1 MKELSVRGARKSFG
15 DLRVLDGVDLLVP
28 AGSFTGILGASGSG
42 KTTLLRV
49 IAGFERLDAGEVELG
64 SEVVDDGRRVF
75 VPSEHRRI
83 GYVPQEGALFPHLSV
98 GRNVAFGLRR
108 GPNRRG
114 RVLEL
119 LDMVG
124 LSGLHRRY
132 PHQLSGGQ
140 QQRVA
145 LARALATEPEIVLL
159 DEPFSSLDASLRA
172 SVRAEVHDVL
182 RRAGT
187 TSILVTHDQDEALS
201 MADQVAVLRHGV
213 IAQLDTPAS
222 IYRHPLDPALARFLG
237 ESNVLHAPVAAT
249 PAGGAGAMAADTPLG
264 ALAVE
269 GWPAQA
275 RGGPAHVLIRPEQ
288 LVIGEAG
295 AAPVVATV
303 ESYQYFGHDAVVR
316 VHPEGAELPELVV
329 RVTGGTPLEA
339 GARVGL
345 SVHGS
350 VVAWPIEEGEHGHGV
365 HGHEDGDRHE
375 DGHAGHGH
383 DLGHGHDGTDGHRAQ
398 GPEPAPMTEHAGG
411 SLPAPATGR
420 ESGRTPQ

>member
-1 MKELSVRGARKSFG
+1 MTELAVRGACKSFG
-15 DLRVLDGVDLLVP
+15 ELRVLDGVDLSVP
-28 AGSFTGILGASGSG
+28 AGSFTGILGVSGSG
-42 KTTLLRV
+42 KTTLLRI
-49 IAGFERLDAGEVELG
+49 IAGFERLDRGEVVLG

-75 VPSEHRRI
+75 VPSERRRI

-108 GPNRRG
+108 GPHRRD

-119 LDMVG
+119 LEMVG

-182 RRAGT
+182 RRAGA

-213 IAQLDTPAS
+213 IAQLDTPAG

-237 ESNVLHAPVAAT
+237 ESNVLHAPVVAAR
-249 PAGGAGAMAADTPLG
+249 AGGAGAMAAETPLG

-269 GWPAQA
+269 GWPARA
-275 RGGPAHVLIRPEQ
+275 RGGPGHVLIRPEQ
-288 LVIGEAG
+288 LVIGEVG
-295 AAPVVATV
+295 TAPVVATV

-316 VHPEGAELPELVV
+316 VRPEADQLPELVV

-339 GARVGL
+339 GSRVGL

-350 VVAWPIEEGEHGHGV
+350 VVAWPIDERAHTHGHG
-365 HGHEDGDRHE
+365 HGHEHGYE
-375 DGHAGHGH
+375 DGNGTMDGTVDGHERAGHDH
-383 DLGHGHDGTDGHRAQ
+383 ANTDGRQA
-398 GPEPAPMTEHAGG
+398 PETEAGLETEHGG
-411 SLPAPATGR
+411 ASRP
-420 ESGRTPQ
+420 